1 MSELTRSH
9 CVLSRED
16 DLEHLYTFPSFPVFM
31 GCSDSPASSDLHAP
45 MSWWIGKN
53 SGFIQLKEL
62 VPLDILYPESHGA
75 GEVGLLW
82 RRHHAA
88 LADFLAE
95 SNPGEVFEIG
105 GAHGILETEHRR
117 HREIPWT
124 ILEPNPHPTDQTHA
138 KFLRGFFDKSFRY
151 SGSFDTVVHSHL
163 FEHVYDPV
171 DFMDALS
178 AFSPIG
184 TRLVFSVPNMLEMLK
199 RKYTNCVNFEHT
211 FLLTEPFIEYLLAR
225 AGFEIERKQLFEEDH
240 SIFFHAVRRAV
251 VASAELPAGLYEKHR
266 ALYLEYVLYHEKLV
280 EDLNQKLRMATAP
293 SFVFGAHVF
302 TQYLIAFGLDTSRL
316 SGILDNDP
324 SKAGRRLYGTNLS
337 VQSPA
342 VLADLSEVNVIL
354 KAGVYNNEIRRD
366 ILENH
371 NPACAFFE

>member
-1 MSELTRSH
+1 
-9 CVLSRED
+9 
-16 DLEHLYTFPSFPVFM
+16 
-31 GCSDSPASSDLHAP
+31 

>member
-1 MSELTRSH
+1 MPELTRTR
-9 CVLSRED
+9 CVLSGED

-31 GCSDSPASSDLHAP
+31 GCSDSPASTDLHAP
-45 MSWWIGKN
+45 MSWWIGKS
-53 SGFIQLKEL
+53 SGFIQLREL

-95 SNPGEVFEIG
+95 SSPKEVFEIG

-117 HREIPWT
+117 HQEIPWT
-124 ILEPNPHPTDQTHA
+124 IVEPNPHPTDQTRA
-138 KFLRGFFDKSFRY
+138 TFLRGFFDKNFRY

-171 DFMDALS
+171 SFMEALS

-184 TRLVFSVPNMLEMLK
+184 TKLVFSVPNMLEMLK

-211 FLLTEPFIEYLLAR
+211 FLLTEPFIEYLLTR
-225 AGFEIERKQLFEEDH
+225 AGFELERKQLFEEDH
-240 SIFFHAVRRAV
+240 SIFFHAVRSAV
-251 VASAELPAGLYEKHR
+251 VSSAKLPNALYETHR
-266 ALYLEYVLYHEKLV
+266 ALYHDYVSHHEKLV
-280 EDLNQKLRMATAP
+280 ESLNQKLKDATAP

-302 TQYLIAFGLDTSRL
+302 TQYLIAFGLDTSL
-316 SGILDNDP
+316 LLAVLDNDP
-324 SKAGRRLYGTNLS
+324 SKVGRRLYGTNLS
-337 VQSPA
+337 VQHPA
-342 VLADLSEVNVIL
+342 VLADLPEANVIL
-354 KAGVYNNEIRRD
+354 KAGVYNHEIRRD

-371 NPACAFFE
+371 NSTCVFLE